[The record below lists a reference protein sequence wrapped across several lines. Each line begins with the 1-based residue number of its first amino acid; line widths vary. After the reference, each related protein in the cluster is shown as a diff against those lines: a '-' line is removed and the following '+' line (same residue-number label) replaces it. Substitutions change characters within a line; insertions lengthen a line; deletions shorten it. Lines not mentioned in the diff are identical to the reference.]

1 MESSSARIRAAPL
14 RFMVTPLTSG
24 REPVYVGDRV
34 TAPCKGYDGVYAGMV
49 KAINVQHRTLYVMF
63 DDGDEDEAVA
73 IRSVRHVRGADACMP
88 TLKRGARAAGLQMR
102 PKPKKLRLPQ
112 RPPPPAGPKDT
123 EPKWTHL
130 GFTSMCI
137 APPPPGCRSYD
148 NLSRRTVFSYRW
160 TWEKEAISTA
170 RMAKVTLHD
179 IVNEVKAPYAGMHVA
194 ALRYFMIELG
204 TAAAMTAP
212 TVAHFFGSYDPYV

>member
-102 PKPKKLRLPQ
+102 PKPKKLRLPHTFSVLMT
-112 RPPPPAGPKDT
+112 RMFNNKPINAA
-123 EPKWTHL
+123 H
-130 GFTSMCI
+130 TSV
-137 APPPPGCRSYD
+137 G
-148 NLSRRTVFSYRW
+148 
-160 TWEKEAISTA
+160 TWAIQVHGGAVHRHS
-170 RMAKVTLHD
+170 V
-179 IVNEVKAPYAGMHVA
+179 
-194 ALRYFMIELG
+194 
-204 TAAAMTAP
+204 
-212 TVAHFFGSYDPYV
+212 